1 MRIFI
6 IIIISIIFIL
16 IIRKH
21 SENFS
26 PSTVSQ
32 LKSRYPV
39 KSSTPNAPDL
49 LAKDLYMKDLKYK
62 YDDILYFINKHD

>member
-6 IIIISIIFIL
+6 ILLFTFIFIL
-16 IIRKH
+16 IIKKP

-39 KSSTPNAPDL
+39 KSSTLNAPDL